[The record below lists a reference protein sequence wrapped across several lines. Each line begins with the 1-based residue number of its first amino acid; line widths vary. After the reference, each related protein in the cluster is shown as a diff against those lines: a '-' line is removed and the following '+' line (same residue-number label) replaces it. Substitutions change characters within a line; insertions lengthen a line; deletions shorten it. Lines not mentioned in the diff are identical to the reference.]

1 MSKDK
6 GIGIVKNKLDILCAE
21 FLWAIR
27 EDKVVDMYKK
37 QYFVG
42 ATSKDD
48 ETAFEAG
55 QSIMIYRLTR
65 FDRGALFGEALRSF
79 YLRNDSMKD
88 HYNSKAKDFIYEVLY
103 DSQFSIPIDELQTY
117 FADNVDIVEVFSRL
131 EKEFKNE

>member
-1 MSKDK
+1 MPSSY
-6 GIGIVKNKLDILCAE
+6 GLL
-21 FLWAIR
+21 

-88 HYNSKAKDFIYEVLY
+88 HYNSKRAKDALFMKSY
-103 DSQFSIPIDELQTY
+103 T
-117 FADNVDIVEVFSRL
+117 IVSLVSL
-131 EKEFKNE
+131 